1 MGALKTIKQLLI
13 LDKEGKVSHTVFF
26 SSVAYAI
33 ASWIMVNLTI
43 NSKLTEDYL
52 LWYLAIVA
60 GHTSVSK
67 FLSLR
72 GQKKDE

>member
-1 MGALKTIKQLLI
+1 MKKPNIIQLFSEADGSL
-13 LDKEGKVSHTVFF
+13 SHTKTW
-26 SSVAYAI
+26 SNVAHGVAT
-33 ASWIMVNLTI
+33 WIMVNLTI